1 MKKKFDWDRFISPY
15 NDKVV
20 HCETREEA
28 ELFCNLMHEHGLKWE
43 DGELYTDVIEWDKYK
58 QDTCYNSDGLYAN
71 LNFYKDNGCE
81 ILKFSD
87 YDFTGESEK
96 NILNANF
103 YKDEI
108 DKLDKAF
115 KVTRTTREI
124 RPCGNCYDCIFSDT
138 NKSCMKTVIEWL
150 LSPYKPPKEK
160 PVITDTV
167 ETFLKMC
174 NPECYIARRKN
185 GSLSIY
191 DQKPIKTKTSWSY
204 EGQCVTIKETI
215 TKNLYEGFNFIE
227 WEDDEPW
234 KVDDLLKIVTEQ

>member
-1 MKKKFDWDRFISPY
+1 MKKRFDWNEFL
-15 NDKVV
+15 DKDNKIAV
-20 HCETREEA
+20 HCKTEEEA
-28 ELFCNLMHEHGLKWE
+28 TAFCNLMHEHGLKWR
-43 DGELYTDVIEWDKYK
+43 DGDPYTKKTGWGHYKNGTCYESDGGFSDKEWFKEVGYNVIE
-58 QDTCYNSDGLYAN
+58 
-71 LNFYKDNGCE
+71 
-81 ILKFSD
+81 FSD

-138 NKSCMKTVIEWL
+138 NKSCMKTVTEWL